1 MFMNLH
7 TLPTGKHMFTVAVT
21 TDPLDTPRIHRWYD
35 EVDVVAPQGSSSL
48 EVIAAA
54 KEQGLLADYPDARIV
69 GVVDQS
75 DGYVLR
81 ENWDGIE

>member
-7 TLPTGKHMFTVAVT
+7 TLPTGKHMFTLGVT

-35 EVDVVAPQGSSSL
+35 EIDVVAPRNSTST

-54 KEQGLLADYPDARIV
+54 REQGLLEGYEDARIV

-81 ENWDGIE
+81 EDWNGIE